1 MKDLKRK
8 MMIAAALGVVC
19 MPAAAQDKVEAVV
32 GADFV
37 SRYVWRG
44 QHLGDVS
51 LQPTLGLSYKGLS
64 LTAWGSVGLSEPDDT
79 EEFDLT
85 LAYAAGGFNIGVTDY
100 WFDTPES
107 RYFSYGAHETS
118 HVFEANIG
126 YDFGPVALQWYTN
139 FAGNTGY
146 RQNGAKAYASYFS
159 ISAPFDFA
167 GLGWKVTAGATPWQ
181 NDFYNGGSNSAHA
194 IQAVNGFAVCEVS
207 IRALKNFCILKEWQ
221 TSAYVQLTWNP
232 TTEAAH
238 LIAGIC
244 L

>member
-1 MKDLKRK
+1 MLS
-8 MMIAAALGVVC
+8 V
-19 MPAAAQDKVEAVV
+19 PAAMLLPAPSSAQAKFEGSI
-32 GADFV
+32 GADIV
-37 SRYVWRG
+37 SNYIWRG
-44 QHLGDVS
+44 QDLGNASIQPSVS
-51 LQPTLGLSYKGLS
+51 VSFKGLS
-64 LTAWGSVGLSEPDDT
+64 LSAWGSAGFNGKDT
-79 EEFDLT
+79 READLT
-85 LAYAAGGFNIGVTDY
+85 LGYSIAGFSISVTDY
-100 WFDTPES
+100 WFDGGAG
-107 RYFSYGAHETS
+107 YFHYGDGNTMHT
-118 HVFEANIG
+118 FEAHAG
-126 YDFGPVALQWYTN
+126 YDFGFLAIDWYTN

-181 NDFYNGGSNSAHA
+181 NDFYNGGSNSAHT

>member
-1 MKDLKRK
+1 MYYEKIVSSGDDAVFGSLGQPYVFCCTRKVPGQCRYRTGKQLRLERPGPRKREH
-8 MMIAAALGVVC
+8 
-19 MPAAAQDKVEAVV
+19 PA
-32 GADFV
+32 
-37 SRYVWRG
+37 
-44 QHLGDVS
+44 
-51 LQPTLGLSYKGLS
+51 
-64 LTAWGSVGLSEPDDT
+64 
-79 EEFDLT
+79 
-85 LAYAAGGFNIGVTDY
+85 VTVY
-100 WFDTPES
+100 WFDGGAG
-107 RYFSYGAHETS
+107 YFHYGDGNTMHT
-118 HVFEANIG
+118 FEAHAG
-126 YDFGPVALQWYTN
+126 YDFGFLAIDWYTN

>member
-1 MKDLKRK
+1 MKKLLALA
-8 MMIAAALGVVC
+8 MMPFSAALANPMSSV
-19 MPAAAQDKVEAVV
+19 AQEKFQASAGIELTN
-32 GADFV
+32 
-37 SRYVWRG
+37 SYVWRG
-44 QHLGDVS
+44 QDLGNASIQPS
-51 LQPTLGLSYKGLS
+51 LSLSWKGLS
-64 LTAWGSVGLSEPDDT
+64 LSAWGSAGFSRNDT
-79 EEFDLT
+79 REVDLT
-85 LAYAAGGFNIGVTDY
+85 IGYAFHGFNISVTDY
-100 WFDTPES
+100 WFDGGAG
-107 RYFSYGAHETS
+107 YFHYGDGNTMHT
-118 HVFEANIG
+118 FEAHAG
-126 YDFGPVALQWYTN
+126 YDFGFLAIDWYTN